1 MPNTGTNG
9 DGVSGVSPPLPSV
22 SLADH
27 ISLVL
32 LDLAGGP
39 VRLNLILKKLNQ
51 RGVVITESAVIN
63 CMQRKPERFT
73 RSERGMYEL
82 VVG

>member
-1 MPNTGTNG
+1 MPET
-9 DGVSGVSPPLPSV
+9 VSAVDN
-22 SLADH
+22 LADH
-27 ISLVL
+27 IALVL

-39 VRLNLILKKLNQ
+39 VRLNLILKKLDQ
-51 RGVVITESAVIN
+51 RGIDATESAVIN
-63 CMQRKPERFT
+63 CMRRKPERFT